1 MEVIMQTLNKK
12 QVKKYVNSFENDD
25 WLKMLNGFVESGFT
39 FKISDK
45 PNNNGLYDLVV
56 ENKKGEVIYD
66 DELADWYIGE
76 LKKYE

>member
-1 MEVIMQTLNKK
+1 MQTLNEK
-12 QVKKYVNSFENDD
+12 QVKMYVDLFDD
-25 WLKMLNGFVESGFT
+25 YDCYKELNGYVESGFT

-45 PNNNGLYDLVV
+45 PNNIGLYDLVV

-66 DELADWYIGE
+66 DEIEGWFVGE